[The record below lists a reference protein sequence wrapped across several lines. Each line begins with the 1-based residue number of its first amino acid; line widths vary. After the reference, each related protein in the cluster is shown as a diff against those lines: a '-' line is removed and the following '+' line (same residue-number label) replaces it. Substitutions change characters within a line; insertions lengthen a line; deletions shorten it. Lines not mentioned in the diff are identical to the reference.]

1 MTGVTRPSF
10 WLQDPEQFGGLLV
23 DLRKLRGW
31 TQADVVRRMKATMD
45 PTHMGAYENARTMP
59 NLRRMLDILSAHDY
73 VIMAVPREEV
83 EGDG

>member
-1 MTGVTRPSF
+1 
-10 WLQDPEQFGGLLV
+10 
-23 DLRKLRGW
+23 
-31 TQADVVRRMKATMD
+31 MD

-83 EGDG
+83 EGGE